1 MMKPLFN
8 LIRDKDEY
16 PFDEFLTTAKQLAK
30 DWAEEKLK
38 DSKTVFV
45 DLETTGLLKEGEDLP
60 GIVQLS
66 VVSYRGLALF
76 DTLLNPSQVIPYSS
90 EQIHGISNRDVE
102 ECPSLVEVAPLL
114 KKLLEGKNLVAF
126 NASFDVEVLTRNLDK
141 IGYHINYE
149 PECAML
155 YYSAFNGEWSF
166 KKEGFKWQ
174 SLPKLAQGNAHNAVV
189 DCLST
194 YELLKV
200 MAGNKK
206 DDEELISLEF

>member
-8 LIRDKDEY
+8 LIRDKEKY

-30 DWAEEKLK
+30 DWAREKLK

-45 DLETTGLLKEGEDLP
+45 DLETTGLLEEGEDPP

-66 VVSYRGLALF
+66 VVSYRGLVLF
-76 DTLLNPSQVIPYSS
+76 DSLLNPSEVIPYSS
-90 EQIHGISNRDVE
+90 EQIHGISNEDVE
-102 ECPSLVEVAPLL
+102 GCPSLVEVAPLL
-114 KKLLEGKNLVAF
+114 KKLLGRKNLVAF
-126 NASFDVEVLTRNLDK
+126 NAGFDVEVLTRNLDK

-155 YYSAFNGEWSF
+155 YYSAFSGEWSF
-166 KKEGFKWQ
+166 KKGGFKWK

-200 MAGNKK
+200 MAGTKK
-206 DDEELISLEF
+206 EDEELISLKF